1 MADAPVSASRLPRT
15 WLPAL
20 LISLLV
26 SGFCAAALYL
36 ILAEHDRSLVA
47 QRNATA
53 ILTTERSTHATARTL
68 AWFIESLGGDSL
80 AAIQQTLE
88 QHTPQA
94 NLLSSAVITEDNV
107 IVAAGNPSAIGT
119 QLQDAAWVNARNSQS
134 SVITSGMEK
143 GRLAV
148 IVVEPIRRDN
158 RIAGWVRLAVA
169 APPDA
174 AALRSEDD
182 LALDVALVIVPLL
195 LLMVTLLLL
204 TMGGLMSR
212 VRTLLGRIVLEA
224 REQVPQP
231 LDAGIDT
238 PSHGGVA

>member
-36 ILAEHDRSLVA
+36 ILAGHDRSLVA

-107 IVAAGNPSAIGT
+107 IVAAGNPAAIGT
-119 QLQDAAWVNARNSQS
+119 QLQDAAWLNARKSQS

-143 GRLAV
+143 GRPAV

-174 AALRSEDD
+174 AAPRSEDD

-212 VRTLLGRIVLEA
+212 VRKLLGRIVLEA

>member
-1 MADAPVSASRLPRT
+1 MADAPASTSRLPRT
-15 WLPAL
+15 WIPAL

-36 ILAEHDRSLVA
+36 MLAEHDRALVA

-53 ILTTERSTHATARTL
+53 VVTTERSTHATARTL

-88 QHTPQA
+88 QHAPQA

-107 IVAAGNPSAIGT
+107 VVAAGNPAAIGT
-119 QLQDAAWVNARNSQS
+119 QLHDAAWMNARNSQS
-134 SVITSGMEK
+134 SVIASGMEK
-143 GRLAV
+143 GRPAV

-174 AALRSEDD
+174 AAPRSEDD

-195 LLMVTLLLL
+195 LLLFALLIL
-204 TMGGLMSR
+204 TMSGLMSR
-212 VRTLLGRIVLEA
+212 VRKLLGRILLEA
-224 REQVPQP
+224 QEQLPRP
-231 LDAGIDT
+231 LDSGLDT
-238 PSHGGVA
+238 PSQGGVV

>member
-20 LISLLV
+20 VISLLV
-26 SGFCAAALYL
+26 SGFCAAALYVL
-36 ILAEHDRSLVA
+36 LAGHDRSLVA

-53 ILTTERSTHATARTL
+53 VITTERSAHATARTL
-68 AWFIESLGGDSL
+68 AWFVESLGGDSL

-88 QHTPQA
+88 QHAQQA
-94 NLLSSAVITEDNV
+94 NLLSSTVITEDNV
-107 IVAAGNPSAIGT
+107 VVAAGNPAAVGT
-119 QLQDAAWVNARNSQS
+119 QLQDAAWLNARKSQS

-143 GRLAV
+143 GRPAV

-158 RIAGWVRLAVA
+158 RIAGWIRLAVA

-174 AALRSEDD
+174 AAPRSEDD
-182 LALDVALVIVPLL
+182 LALDVALVVVPLL
-195 LLMVTLLLL
+195 LVLFTLLIL

-212 VRTLLGRIVLEA
+212 VRKLLGRILIEA
-224 REQVPQP
+224 QEQLPRP

-238 PSHGGVA
+238 PSQSGIA